1 MAPKSHGRKK
11 PRKPRAAKNPQI
23 VKPDVNDIDVSGK
36 IVSHQNYQLRS
47 APLPLPSELAD
58 YGKVDP
64 SFPNRIFVMAEKQQR
79 ASNRSKFFENI
90 TSAMLVFSGQLFA
103 FVALLGILY
112 LIYYAITEENV
123 TASIYLPVSA
133 AAIISAFII
142 RRTRKK

>member
-1 MAPKSHGRKK
+1 MAPNSRGRKK
-11 PRKPRAAKNPQI
+11 PRKRRAAKNPQI
-23 VKPDVNDIDVSGK
+23 VKQDVNDIDVSSK
-36 IVSHQNYQLRS
+36 NVSQQSYQLRS

-90 TSAMLVFSGQLFA
+90 STALLVLSGQLFA

-112 LIYYAITEENV
+112 LIYYAITEESV
-123 TASIYLPVSA
+123 MATIYLPVSA
-133 AAIISAFII
+133 AAIISVFII

>member
-1 MAPKSHGRKK
+1 
-11 PRKPRAAKNPQI
+11 
-23 VKPDVNDIDVSGK
+23 
-36 IVSHQNYQLRS
+36 
-47 APLPLPSELAD
+47 
-58 YGKVDP
+58 
-64 SFPNRIFVMAEKQQR
+64 MAEKQQR

-123 TASIYLPVSA
+123 TATIYLPVSA

>member
-1 MAPKSHGRKK
+1 MAPNSRGRKK

-23 VKPDVNDIDVSGK
+23 VKQDVNDIDVSSK
-36 IVSHQNYQLRS
+36 NMSQQSYQLRS

-90 TSAMLVFSGQLFA
+90 STAILVFSGQLFA

-112 LIYYAITEENV
+112 LIYFAITEDNK
-123 TASIYLPVSA
+123 TAIIYLPLTA
-133 AAIISAFII
+133 AGIISVFII